1 VDVTVAVQIE
11 LSDEAVEALAVRV
24 AHLLTERQ
32 EAQTDGFLDVAG
44 AADFL
49 ACPASRIYSLV
60 SAKRLPHY
68 KDGSRLL
75 FDRAE
80 LRDYVRRGGAR
91 RP

>member
-1 VDVTVAVQIE
+1 MIDLPADV
-11 LSDEAVEALAVRV
+11 VEALAERV
-24 AHLLTERQ
+24 AEVLAQRQ
-32 EAQTDGFLDVAG
+32 DAEQDRGFIDVAG

-60 SAKRLPHY
+60 SARRIPFH

-75 FDRAE
+75 FDTGE